1 MMKTNLKIHFASF
14 LFILTWSAEAQE
26 IEFIPDLSKVNNS
39 SNWVAFNRK
48 PKFNDGVSLDGLPG
62 NGLLYINDFEFIN
75 GKIELDI
82 KGKDD
87 PGRSFVGIAF
97 HGLNDSTYEAIY
109 FRPFN
114 FKNPERKNHSVQY
127 ISMPQNDWYKLRE
140 QHPGVYESTIQPVP
154 DPDNWFHAT
163 VIINYPE
170 VKVFVNNSDDP
181 SLIIRKIS
189 IRNTGWVGLW
199 VGNNSEGRFKN
210 LKITSK

>member
-1 MMKTNLKIHFASF
+1 MITSKLIFGLMVQGVCLLSAS
-14 LFILTWSAEAQE
+14 AQQTE
-26 IEFIPDLSKVNNS
+26 MIPDMSNANDSSKWSV
-39 SNWVAFNRK
+39 VNRK
-48 PKFNDGVSLDGLPG
+48 VILDDGVSLNKKPGDGLLILQ
-62 NGLLYINDFEFIN
+62 NFTFQN
-75 GKIELDI
+75 GKIDLDI
-82 KGKDD
+82 KGKND
-87 PGRSFVGIAF
+87 PGMSFVGFAF
-97 HGLNDSTYEAIY
+97 HGLNDSTFEAIY

-140 QHPGVYESTIQPVP
+140 QHPGVYENLIEPVP

-181 SLIIRKIS
+181 SLVIREIGM
-189 IRNTGWVGLW
+189 RNTGWVGFW

>member
-1 MMKTNLKIHFASF
+1 MKTVKLIFGLMVQFVFLLSAFAQQ
-14 LFILTWSAEAQE
+14 AELV
-26 IEFIPDLSKVNNS
+26 PDLSKVNDPS
-39 SNWVAFNRK
+39 KWSVVNRK
-48 PKFNDGVSLDGLPG
+48 VALDDGVFLNKKPGDGLLILK
-62 NGLLYINDFEFIN
+62 NFTFQN

-82 KGKDD
+82 KGKNDT
-87 PGRSFVGIAF
+87 GMSFVGFAF
-97 HGLNDSTYEAIY
+97 HGLNDSTFEGIY

-140 QHPGVYESTIQPVP
+140 QHPGVYENLIQPVP

-163 VIINYPE
+163 IIINYPE
-170 VKVFVNNSDDP
+170 VKVFVDNSGNP
-181 SLIIRKIS
+181 SLVIHEIGVK
-189 IRNTGWVGLW
+189 NTGWVGFW

>member
-1 MMKTNLKIHFASF
+1 MVQGVCLLSAS
-14 LFILTWSAEAQE
+14 AQQTE
-26 IEFIPDLSKVNNS
+26 MIPDMSNANDSSKWSV
-39 SNWVAFNRK
+39 VNRK
-48 PKFNDGVSLDGLPG
+48 VILDDGVSLNKKPGDGLLILQ
-62 NGLLYINDFEFIN
+62 NFTFQN
-75 GKIELDI
+75 GKIDLDI
-82 KGKDD
+82 KGKND
-87 PGRSFVGIAF
+87 PGMSFVGFAF
-97 HGLNDSTYEAIY
+97 HGLNDSTFEAIY

-140 QHPGVYESTIQPVP
+140 QHPGVYENLIEPVP

-181 SLIIRKIS
+181 SLVIREIGM
-189 IRNTGWVGLW
+189 RNTGWVGFW